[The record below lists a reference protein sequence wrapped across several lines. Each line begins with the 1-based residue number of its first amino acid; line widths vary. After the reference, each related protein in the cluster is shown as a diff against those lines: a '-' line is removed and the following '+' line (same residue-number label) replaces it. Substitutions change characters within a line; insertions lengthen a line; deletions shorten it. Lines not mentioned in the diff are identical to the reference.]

1 MQVVLLHIHG
11 ILISTTWQG
20 FLENKQHAF
29 SPHIISQVRT
39 LWLKNTSIFFFLTK
53 EQLAIIC
60 ILKYYNPH
68 NGKQLKVN

>member
-29 SPHIISQVRT
+29 SPHIISQVHT
-39 LWLKNTSIFFFLTK
+39 LWLKNTSIFIYFFNKRTACYYLHSK
-53 EQLAIIC
+53 
-60 ILKYYNPH
+60 IL
-68 NGKQLKVN
+68 